1 MAENISIT
9 VKLRQYK
16 GKNTSARKSVSKKK
30 GKTSSSPKAEGF
42 NSLSGMSKVKSML
55 SGSGALAVGGGIM
68 AISGAV
74 GAGIN
79 THASIAGSITGNRFS
94 EKRDKAIG
102 SLMKNPAT
110 APFKIAKRA
119 FERTFEVRRELER
132 IDVKRRK
139 TNTYMPFRYGNSGVT
154 V

>member
-1 MAENISIT
+1 
-9 VKLRQYK
+9 
-16 GKNTSARKSVSKKK
+16 
-30 GKTSSSPKAEGF
+30 
-42 NSLSGMSKVKSML
+42 ML